1 MPVQP
6 APAEVLALLPVAPRD
21 YLILFALDDGP
32 LHGHG
37 ILKSIESGSGGVPF
51 DPANLYGSLRKL
63 ERDALVLEAT
73 GRAGDAGGPP
83 RRFYRLDQARTR
95 RADRRVRSAGQPHR
109 RRAQTQAGHDAAGR
123 AVIQPDAPAALR
135 WERADAQWRS
145 VPARV
150 SVPTKLANRLAPAGW
165 ARSTEPAT
173 SPGT

>member
-51 DPANLYGSLRKL
+51 DPANLYRSLRKL
-63 ERDALVLEAT
+63 ERDALVLETT

-83 RRFYRLDQARTR
+83 RRFYRLTKL
-95 RADRRVRSAGQPHR
+95 
-109 RRAQTQAGHDAAGR
+109 GR
-123 AVIQPDAPAALR
+123 AVLIAESDRLASL
-135 WERADAQWRS
+135 ADA
-145 VPARV
+145 ARKR
-150 SVPTKLANRLAPAGW
+150 KLVTTPQG
-165 ARSTEPAT
+165 AR
-173 SPGT
+173 